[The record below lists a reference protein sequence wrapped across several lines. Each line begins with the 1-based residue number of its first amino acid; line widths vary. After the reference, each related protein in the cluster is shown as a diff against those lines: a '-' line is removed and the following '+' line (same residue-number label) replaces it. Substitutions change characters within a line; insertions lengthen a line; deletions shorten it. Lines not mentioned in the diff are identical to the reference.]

1 MAKSPAF
8 VVFLSFLLLLGM
20 VVVGCGGS
28 NMMGTSTSSRQMVSL
43 MVTPSS
49 ADAQTSPGG
58 QVQFMA
64 TGTFNMAPMTV
75 ASPQVMWSIGNP
87 FPTPTPMM
95 MSGKMTSSSMT
106 PTPTVSPT
114 GMAQCNGFMGMV
126 TIQATAPADPAMSIS
141 QMSGMTMNVVGM
153 AQMTCP

>member
-8 VVFLSFLLLLGM
+8 VVFLSFLLLVG
-20 VVVGCGGS
+20 VVIAGCGG
-28 NMMGTSTSSRQMVSL
+28 NMTGMPSSSARQMVSL
-43 MVTPSS
+43 MVTPAS
-49 ADAQTSPGG
+49 ADAQASPGG

-64 TGTFNMAPMTV
+64 TATFNMAPMTV

-95 MSGKMTSSSMT
+95 MSGKMATSSMT

-114 GMAQCNGFMGMV
+114 GMARCNGFMGMV

-141 QMSGMTMNVVGM
+141 QMSGMTSNVVGM